1 MITINSIGDS
11 LLMKEIGKFIK
22 SSGIYLVGNIL
33 SKLLVFILLPI
44 YTSYIDPVSYGIYDY
59 NLSIITFI
67 YSVIFLDIFGSVLRY
82 IFDYKNEIGKPITN
96 GFLIFIISTIVYG
109 LVIIAICL
117 LSNILVY
124 PFLLFLLGV
133 FTILQQILGNIA
145 RGSGKNMAYVI
156 GGIISTSGSLI
167 VNIILIIF
175 LHQGYYSIY
184 LGTII
189 GLFLNCIY
197 LCSKINI
204 LTLVRRDYFDKVLF
218 KEMILYSLPFSI
230 NSAAYWFLNGVNR
243 IVISNQL
250 SFEDNGL
257 YSVVLKFG
265 SLVNL
270 VTTGFQLAWQEL
282 SFSKGN
288 EDKNYLESFYSKAL
302 KYYIRALFLGVV
314 LMLPLLKIF
323 FPIFIGEQYHAA
335 ENLIPLTLLTAILT
349 SLSSFLASILSTLKK
364 NRFIFTTTIFA
375 AITNIA
381 ILFLLINPIGL
392 QAANLSLCAGFFVNC
407 VRRLQLIDKYL
418 KIKHDF
424 QEYFWLFLLFIII
437 SIVFIF
443 GSKVLNFLTF
453 LVIVFLVLIYN
464 KNIIINRLKKR

>member
-1 MITINSIGDS
+1 
-11 LLMKEIGKFIK
+11 MKEIGKFIK
-22 SSGIYLVGNIL
+22 SSGVYLIGNVL
-33 SKLLVFILLPI
+33 NKLLVFILLPI
-44 YTSYIDPVSYGIYDY
+44 YTSYIDPVNYGIYDY
-59 NLSIITFI
+59 NLSIVTFI
-67 YSVIFLDIFGSVLRY
+67 YSIIFLDIFGAILRY
-82 IFDYKNEIGKPITN
+82 IFEYKTEIGKPVTN
-96 GFLIFIISTIVYG
+96 GFIIFMISTVVYG
-109 LVIIAICL
+109 IVIL
-117 LSNILVY
+117 LLYLLTDILVF
-124 PFLLFLLGV
+124 PFLLFILGV

-145 RGSGKNMAYVI
+145 RGSGNNIDYVI
-156 GGIISTSGSLI
+156 GGIISTVVSLL
-167 VNIILIIF
+167 VNILFIVV
-175 LHQGYYSIY
+175 LHQNYYSIY

-189 GLFLNCIY
+189 GLFFNCIY
-197 LCSKINI
+197 LVKKVKFFRLINKEYY
-204 LTLVRRDYFDKVLF
+204 DSVLL
-218 KEMILYSLPFSI
+218 KEMIIYSLPFSV

-323 FPIFIGEQYHAA
+323 FPVFIGEQYHAA

-375 AITNIA
+375 AITNVA